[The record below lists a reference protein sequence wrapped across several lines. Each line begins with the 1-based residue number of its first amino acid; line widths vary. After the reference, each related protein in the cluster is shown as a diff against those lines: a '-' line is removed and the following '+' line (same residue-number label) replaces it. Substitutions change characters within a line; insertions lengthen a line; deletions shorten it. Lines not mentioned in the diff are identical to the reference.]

1 MPGLLTPELVGSA
14 IAAIVPSATY
24 AWRVWIA
31 RKERAEQRAAILAAA
46 NNPAVL
52 AALAKLDVPS
62 AELRGPTALLLVAA
76 AAGTLAANATLAAP
90 VLGVDLPSRALGANL
105 GKAPL
110 PARCNPQD
118 CRPPAYCAGG
128 ICQAEAKPPEP
139 PAPLPA
145 APPPAPPA
153 GSGHAVRPHD
163 EAAGPRS
170 GYARVPW
177 AETLPGRWSPFLHED
192 GSL

>member
-1 MPGLLTPELVGSA
+1 MGFWTPELVGSVL
-14 IAAIVPSATY
+14 AALIPSATY
-24 AWRVWIA
+24 AWRVWIG
-31 RKERAEQRAAILAAA
+31 RVERSEQRAAVLAAA

-62 AELRGPTALLLVAA
+62 ADIKGPTALLLVAA

-90 VLGVDLPSRALGANL
+90 LVGVELPSQALGASL

-110 PARCNPQD
+110 PARCLPSD

-145 APPPAPPA
+145 APAPAPS
-153 GSGHAVRPHD
+153 GSGRSAARPQQD
-163 EAAGPRS
+163 EQLGPRS

-177 AETLPGRWSPFLHED
+177 AETLPGRWSPFLRED
-192 GSL
+192 GSP